1 MRTKNITAAIAT
13 IGLLVM
19 TSCGGSSDQAE
30 SYQAPDIAVLTTS
43 FSPAD
48 HELSFPAILQGKT
61 DIEIRPQ
68 VTGFII
74 KVHVYEGQVVK
85 KGQPLFTIDQVQYK
99 AAVSQAAANVSA
111 AKTEVNKAKLT
122 VQNKR
127 RLFEKD
133 IISAFEMEIAESDL
147 KNAQSM
153 LVNAQASLAS
163 AQQNLDY
170 TVVKAPSNGV
180 VGKLPLREGSLAS
193 PSNPE
198 PLTTVSDNSQIYVI
212 FSVTEK
218 DLLYLS
224 ENGKVSLNEA
234 IKMAPPVKLQ
244 TADGSVYPVEG
255 KIETISGLI
264 DNATG
269 AASVRAIFNNPA
281 GILRS
286 GGTGNLVIPI
296 HLDSVIVIPQKATFE
311 LQDRR
316 MVYVLGDSNKL
327 ATRVVKVEPL
337 KGGQDFV
344 VQEGLKVGEV
354 IAVEGVGS
362 TIGDGSIINPIDA
375 AAKANEAQQAEAEQK

>member
-234 IKMAPPVKLQ
+234 IKMAP
-244 TADGSVYPVEG
+244 
-255 KIETISGLI
+255 
-264 DNATG
+264 
-269 AASVRAIFNNPA
+269 
-281 GILRS
+281 
-286 GGTGNLVIPI
+286 
-296 HLDSVIVIPQKATFE
+296 
-311 LQDRR
+311 
-316 MVYVLGDSNKL
+316 
-327 ATRVVKVEPL
+327 
-337 KGGQDFV
+337 
-344 VQEGLKVGEV
+344 
-354 IAVEGVGS
+354 
-362 TIGDGSIINPIDA
+362 
-375 AAKANEAQQAEAEQK
+375 